1 MTRLYAVL
9 AGLAMIAALITGVFW
24 KGHST
29 GYDSGVTHCAGLIA
43 KLDGK
48 GHDACSAA
56 IANINAGYDA
66 ERRQFEAD
74 ARAKELADAK
84 ANAETK
90 VKYEKE
96 LHDAQDD
103 ADRTIADLRAGNL
116 RLRKQWQCPAIA
128 SAGVSTPAAGGSVA
142 AGSADD
148 RDQSAGRIV
157 RAAAEAD
164 AQIRALQ
171 RIVIEDRQ

>member
-1 MTRLYAVL
+1 MTRLYAAIV
-9 AGLAMIAALITGVFW
+9 GLLMIAALTTGAFW

-29 GYDSGVTHCAGLIA
+29 GYDSGMTHCAGLIA
-43 KLDGK
+43 KLDGR
-48 GHDACSAA
+48 GHDACSGA
-56 IANINAGYDA
+56 IANITAGYDS
-66 ERRQFEAD
+66 ERRRFKAD
-74 ARAKELADAK
+74 ARAKELANAK

-90 VKYEKE
+90 AKYEKE
-96 LHDAQDD
+96 LQDAQDK
-103 ADRTIADLRAGNL
+103 ADRTIADLRAGTL